1 MPLPHWGGLL
11 RTSRSLPI
19 GRAGLGESMLGSASA
34 RPPGLQAGG
43 HFLPRATSGRA
54 PRACWAWHLSAGLGA
69 LFTTSHRCGDEP
81 GGEEGAGADC
91 WKSEALGSACL
102 MNERGANRDTEILI
116 RGSLWGGCYH
126 SVLIGCVA
134 ASQHPGRVG
143 SPTTVSRGPR
153 GEQRLMCP
161 FLCVG
166 RLRPCRAQLVPGGGG
181 RF

>member
-1 MPLPHWGGLL
+1 MPFPHWGGLL

-43 HFLPRATSGRA
+43 HFLPRATSGGA

-81 GGEEGAGADC
+81 GGEGRAGAGC

-116 RGSLWGGCYH
+116 RGSLWGGVIIQF
-126 SVLIGCVA
+126 SLA
-134 ASQHPGRVG
+134 AWRP
-143 SPTTVSRGPR
+143 VSTLAGWGAPQLSAEALGGAAADVPFPLC
-153 GEQRLMCP
+153 GETEALQSSACTR
-161 FLCVG
+161 
-166 RLRPCRAQLVPGGGG
+166 GG